1 MVSVKLFIRLTGF
14 HLDEFVF
21 WKGCEVTGYIVSEI
35 LSAFTKAV
43 HEIIVQGC
51 TQGGIQSTVN
61 ERESSC
67 IKYGFGGPIR
77 EDTLKSEKRIRTSH
91 YIIFVQTFT
100 TNL

>member
-21 WKGCEVTGYIVSEI
+21 WKSCEVTGCIVSEI
-35 LSAFTKAV
+35 LSTLTEAV
-43 HEIIVQGC
+43 YEIIVQGC

-61 ERESSC
+61 KRESSC
-67 IKYGFGGPIR
+67 VKYSFGVPIR